1 MAWNNNSGGPWGSG
15 GGGGGGGGGG
25 PWGGGGNRGGG
36 GGPFGGRRPPD
47 MEDVIR
53 KGQERLKNLI
63 PGGFG
68 SYKGIILV
76 VLAAL
81 VIWLITGFFRVQP
94 NQQAIQLV
102 FGKPYGKPVEP
113 GLHYNL
119 PSPIGRVEVVNVQD
133 QRRIVIGGRGG
144 QTPATPYARGP
155 RPTTSTENQ
164 MLTGDEN
171 IVDIEYA
178 VLWQVR
184 DVFKYAFDVRNQE
197 QNVRDGAE
205 AAMREVIGKSNLQYA
220 QTEGRSRIE
229 QDTKDLLQRML
240 DEYGLGVRIAQ
251 IQLLRVDPPD
261 EVIAAFRDVQAARA
275 DKEKSINEAN
285 TYRNQVLPRAKGEAE
300 AILQR
305 AEANKAQIVARAS
318 GDAQRF
324 TQVYDQ
330 YAKAKDITTERLYLD
345 TMEEVLR
352 NVNKVLIDKNSSPS
366 GVVPYLPL
374 PELRSGQP
382 QGVTQPPRQTQ
393 PAQGSQPAQGATR

>member
-1 MAWNNNSGGPWGSG
+1 MAWNNNSGGPWGG
-15 GGGGGGGGGG
+15 GGGGGNSGG
-25 PWGGGGNRGGG
+25 PWGGGGGNRGGG
-36 GGPFGGRRPPD
+36 GGPFGSRRPPD

-68 SYKGIILV
+68 SYKGIVLV
-76 VLAAL
+76 VLLGL
-81 VIWLITGFFRVQP
+81 VIWLVTGFFRVQP

-119 PSPIGRVEVVNVQD
+119 PGPIGRVEVVNVQD
-133 QRRIVIGGRGG
+133 QRRVVIGGR
-144 QTPATPYARGP
+144 ATQDRTTITRGP
-155 RPTTSTENQ
+155 RPTSTENL

-178 VLWQVR
+178 VLWQIK
-184 DVFKYAFDVRNQE
+184 DVFQYAFDVRNQE

-240 DEYGLGVRIAQ
+240 DEYGLGVRINN

-300 AILQR
+300 SIIQR
-305 AEANKAQIVARAS
+305 GEAYKAEIVARAS

-324 TQVYDQ
+324 DQVYDQ
-330 YAKAKDITTERLYLD
+330 WAKAKDITTERLYLD

-352 NVNKVLIDKNSSPS
+352 NVNKVMIDKNSSGAAG
-366 GVVPYLPL
+366 GVIPYLPL
-374 PELRSGQP
+374 PELKSGQP
-382 QGVTQPPRQTQ
+382 VPPAGPPRTAT
-393 PAQGSQPAQGATR
+393 PAPGATR